1 MTTEI
6 PKNMNKQKGNTNN
19 FRQKDFIFAYKR
31 GPYAAPT
38 PAEPI
43 ASGSRRLQNE
53 PPNKR
58 QRTAETTTGEDACP
72 PSPGRNCSIAV
83 YSRFSQF
90 KPNPVASHRYPLSF
104 FFGLNGIV

>member
-1 MTTEI
+1 MYSKRVTRI
-6 PKNMNKQKGNTNN
+6 I

-38 PAEPI
+38 QAAEPT
-43 ASGSRRLQNE
+43 ASGSRRLQTE

-104 FFGLNGIV
+104 FFGLNGIA